1 MTEPMKCR
9 RRFRGKSANVDLLD
23 GTRITDL
30 AQDPV
35 ENGESFSFMPADRT
49 LAKTLGGSAK
59 RANELFRFRN
69 VN

>member
-23 GTRITDL
+23 GTRTTDL

-35 ENGESFSFMPADRT
+35 ENGESFSFMPVDRT
-49 LAKTLGGSAK
+49 LARSAK
-59 RANELFRFRN
+59 RANELFRFRY